1 MWSPSE
7 AAALRAA
14 KRSPSI
20 YPEIN
25 LMPYLGVFLAL
36 LVFMMCI
43 TPPPVHGDG
52 VFLPVAE
59 NAAPQ
64 RGALREEAIRITVTR
79 DGRSFF
85 RGREAA
91 PATLPEMIQE
101 AVRER
106 AERRIYLVVDARAK
120 YIDVEV
126 VVDQIQLAGIRDLVI
141 LANKPKAP

>member
-1 MWSPSE
+1 
-7 AAALRAA
+7 
-14 KRSPSI
+14 
-20 YPEIN
+20 
-25 LMPYLGVFLAL
+25 MPYLGVFLAL
-36 LVFMMCI
+36 LVFMMCT
-43 TPPPVHGDG
+43 TPTPAHGG
-52 VFLPVAE
+52 VYLPMAE
-59 NAAPQ
+59 SATPQ